1 MRFALL
7 AIAAALP
14 LSIAGCGQDRAAPAE
29 PASTSPATAPSAA
42 QADAP
47 AATVAPAA
55 GVSDDA
61 APDAAR
67 AGPMDAPAEPDG
79 HAAVNARID
88 NVLGD
93 HAPYERAVLAFRAAV
108 QAGDR
113 AAVAAMV
120 AYPFTAHLD
129 RGEVRIADAAAFVA
143 RYDDIVTPAIARA
156 IGDQR
161 YADLF
166 VNHRGVMFGNGEAWI
181 NGACADAACAHPDV
195 RVVAIQPA
203 Q

>member
-7 AIAAALP
+7 AIAASL
-14 LSIAGCGQDRAAPAE
+14 LSVAGCGQDRVAPVE
-29 PASTSPATAPSAA
+29 PAGPSPATAGSAA
-42 QADAP
+42 RAEAP
-47 AATVAPAA
+47 AATVAPGA
-55 GVSDDA
+55 GVPPDA
-61 APDAAR
+61 AP
-67 AGPMDAPAEPDG
+67 AGPTHAPAEPDD

-113 AAVAAMV
+113 EAVAAMV
-120 AYPFTAHLD
+120 AYPFTARLE
-129 RGEVRIADAAAFVA
+129 RGELRIADAAAFVA
-143 RYDDIVTPAIARA
+143 RYDDIVTPSIARA
-156 IGDQR
+156 IGGQR

-166 VNHRGVMFGNGEAWI
+166 VNQRGVMFGNGEAWI
-181 NGACADAACAHPDV
+181 NGACADAVCAHPDV

>member
-7 AIAAALP
+7 AIAAALL

-47 AATVAPAA
+47 AATAVPAA
-55 GVSDDA
+55 GVPDDA
-61 APDAAR
+61 AP
-67 AGPMDAPAEPDG
+67 AGRTEGPAEPDD

-143 RYDDIVTPAIARA
+143 RYDDIVTPSIARA

-166 VNHRGVMFGNGEAWI
+166 VNQRGVMFGNGEAWI

>member
-7 AIAAALP
+7 AIAALL
-14 LSIAGCGQDRAAPAE
+14 LSVAGCGQDPAAPAE
-29 PASTSPATAPSAA
+29 PASASPATAGSAA

-47 AATVAPAA
+47 AAPAAPAA
-55 GVSDDA
+55 DVSDDA
-61 APDAAR
+61 APDAAP
-67 AGPMDAPAEPDG
+67 AGPTDAPAEPDD

-93 HAPYERAVLAFRAAV
+93 HAPFERAVLAFRAAV

-113 AAVAAMV
+113 EAVAAMV
-120 AYPFTAHLD
+120 AYPFTARLD

-166 VNHRGVMFGNGEAWI
+166 VNQRGVMFGNGEAWI
-181 NGACADAACAHPDV
+181 NGVCADPACAHPDV
-195 RVVAIQPA
+195 RVIAIQPA

>member
-7 AIAAALP
+7 AIAASL
-14 LSIAGCGQDRAAPAE
+14 LSVAGCGQDRTALVE
-29 PASTSPATAPSAA
+29 PAVTSPATAGPSAR
-42 QADAP
+42 ADVP
-47 AATVAPAA
+47 AATVAPGA
-55 GVSDDA
+55 GASPDA
-61 APDAAR
+61 AP
-67 AGPMDAPAEPDG
+67 AGTTDAPAEPDD

-93 HAPYERAVLAFRAAV
+93 HAPYERAVLAFRSAV

-113 AAVAAMV
+113 DAVAAMV
-120 AYPFTAHLD
+120 AYPFTARLE
-129 RGEVRIADAAAFVA
+129 RGELRIADAAAFVA
-143 RYDDIVTPAIARA
+143 RYDDIVTPSIARA
-156 IGDQR
+156 IGGQR

-166 VNHRGVMFGNGEAWI
+166 VNQRGVMFGNGEAWI
-181 NGACADAACAHPDV
+181 NGACADAVCAHPDV